1 MSKSKYPNKIDTS
14 IELPMV
20 RDNVTQVT
28 SEVFNSLRSA
38 VIQIEKTLGINP
50 QGSPSETVSSRLEKS
65 LDLLGNIRKDALN
78 LAGVLTGP
86 ITDKDVSQ
94 SAKIKEEKIDLDYS
108 TSFLNTQASVI
119 KKELETFSLA
129 IKDLI
134 AKISIHLNQDSINQ
148 HKAKQINIEEAT
160 PIPSSDSFSALI
172 SESLQECFERLVNSH
187 IQFNGL
193 ATSETNNSH
202 YAKQI
207 FFDNSNITTIT
218 ESINVQDAINDIGL
232 SSLNGSLISNLNT
245 TTNGV
250 IRAGKINDARNNEE
264 GIVLINNSSVS
275 ITSPTLLSDTRVF
288 FDSPKSNNGVELY
301 DLFILSGASDNDDNK
316 SYLIKEIELDS
327 NSEIVSLIIFGGPK
341 SEDNQ
346 GLFGTVIKNNYIEY
360 NKVGLACSV
369 RPRFNKSNTPFIYS
383 NNPNSATITS
393 KGFDSNL
400 ITASTGTINI
410 TLDGSNSFNV
420 DLYNSDY
427 TSQTIDTAVF
437 KINSYA
443 VENKLQIQAFITAV
457 NNCFE
462 ISICN
467 VIPNF
472 SGDDTDRTI
481 KISDGSSNNG
491 IVESGFNYIKDIT
504 IDATGSNSINV
515 NGKIINSAYEEL
527 VVTNNTFRAT
537 INTNKIISE
546 SQNLYSF
553 GIRRGDLIVTEGFSD
568 PANNGTFTIGDI
580 TDTEITLDHSTFL
593 FSENSTTDVKFI
605 VLKSTIDLTDFNFS
619 ETPGPN
625 SFALLDLFYL
635 DSRSYASKRME
646 YEGIVTNS
654 GFSIIITNVSKDYIL
669 ENQTAT
675 LNVDVN
681 KNVSLTG
688 PNGFTGESISAKADG
703 IYRIFS
709 SDKLSFIDVK
719 VVAGASAVLTSSITV
734 NIYGFSETPNN
745 CLSLGRAVFSTE
757 LGYILG
763 DDSGLGI
770 PSIQDARPIGVIS
783 EKEISGSF
791 LEKYIE
797 SYRGEARGSGI
808 IRGCSIFNLSISGP
822 DITFSISSGVFAS
835 EGIRREFE
843 GFEEKKFSFSN
854 NFYICFDKNG
864 CLVAQEETIDLL
876 GNLSSPFNYLEFIHL
891 AYINISSLEIIDLR
905 LFIDNL
911 DLKTSTKLIVSNKK
925 GYGHFDNIYA
935 AVKYSKMLSKT
946 LRSVEIP
953 EVYISSGEY
962 EIGETIVIDFDLKI
976 SGNKN
981 SSILKRS
988 GNLLTV
994 NLLADGSISN
1004 DKPILLIGSKD
1015 GTYIPDIE
1023 NGVTVENI
1031 IFNSDIT
1038 TGEVSNSI
1046 LITEERARHTFTV
1059 QGCKF
1064 IGPRGLSQ
1072 NSRQELPVCV
1082 QFKNQFGFLFVG
1094 SGGNLI
1100 IKNNHFISCGN
1111 EAGGILWSVA
1121 AATSDYNN
1129 VIIQGN
1135 IIDRASPNII
1145 TPSSDY
1151 VYFIADVDLDYTSN
1165 TMNASYTYKNIVIT
1179 GNTYNEL

>member
-1 MSKSKYPNKIDTS
+1 MSKSKYPSKIDTS
-14 IELPMV
+14 IEIPMV

-65 LDLLGNIRKDALN
+65 LDLLGNIKKDALN

-108 TSFLNTQASVI
+108 TSFLNTQASVL
-119 KKELETFSLA
+119 KKELESFSLS
-129 IKDLI
+129 INDLI

-148 HKAKQINIEEAT
+148 HKAKQINIESAT
-160 PIPSSDSFSALI
+160 PIPSSDSFASLV

-207 FFDNSNITTIT
+207 YFDNSDITTIT
-218 ESINVQDAINDIGL
+218 ESVNVQDALNDIGI

-250 IRAGKINDARNNEE
+250 IRAGKISDAKNNQD
-264 GIVLINNSSVS
+264 GIVLIENSSVS
-275 ITSPTLLSDTRVF
+275 ITSPTLVSETKIF
-288 FDSPKSNNGVELY
+288 FDSPKTNNGVELY
-301 DLFILSGASDNDDNK
+301 DIFILSGASNNEDNK
-316 SYLIKEIELDS
+316 EYLVKEIELDS
-327 NSEIVSLIIFGGPK
+327 NLQIVSIIIFGGPT

-346 GLFGTVIKNNYIEY
+346 ALFGTVIKNNYIEY
-360 NKVGLACSV
+360 NKVGLSCSV
-369 RPRFNKSNTPFIYS
+369 RPRYNKSNTPFVYS
-383 NNPNSATITS
+383 NNPNSATVTS

-400 ITASTGTINI
+400 ITVSSSTINI
-410 TLDGSNSFNV
+410 TLDGSNSF
-420 DLYNSDY
+420 DIELYNSDY
-427 TSQTIDTAVF
+427 TTQTIDTAVF

-443 VENKLQIQAFITAV
+443 VENKLQIQAFITPV

-472 SGDDTDRTI
+472 SGDDTNRTI

-491 IVESGFNYIKDIT
+491 IVETGFNYIKDIT
-504 IDATGSNSINV
+504 IDATSSNSINF
-515 NGKIINSAYEEL
+515 NGSIISSAYKQL
-527 VVTNNTFRAT
+527 IVTNNIFRAT

-553 GIRRGDLIVTEGFSD
+553 GIRRGDLIVTEGFPDS
-568 PANNGTFTIGDI
+568 ANNGTFAIGSI

-593 FSENSTTDVKFI
+593 FSENSNADTKFI
-605 VLKSTIDLTDFNFS
+605 ILKSTIDLTDFTFS
-619 ETPGPN
+619 EVPGPN

-635 DSRSYASKRME
+635 DSRSYSSKRIE
-646 YEGIVTNS
+646 YEGVVTNS

-669 ENQTAT
+669 ENQTAS
-675 LNVDVN
+675 LNVDIN

-688 PNGFTGESISAKADG
+688 PNGFTGESVSAKADG
-703 IYRIFS
+703 TYRIFS

-719 VVAGASAVLTSSITV
+719 VVAGASNVLTSPITV
-734 NIYGFSETPNN
+734 SIYGFSEIPNN
-745 CLSLGRAVFSTE
+745 CLSLGRAVFSSE

-763 DDSGLGI
+763 DDTGLGI
-770 PSIQDARPIGVIS
+770 PSILDTRPIGVIS
-783 EKEISGSF
+783 EKEISASF

-808 IRGCSIFNLSISGP
+808 IRGCSIFNLSISGS
-822 DITFSISSGVFAS
+822 DITFNISSGVFAS

-864 CLVAQEETIDLL
+864 CLVAKEESLDLL
-876 GNLSSPFNYLEFIHL
+876 GNLSSPFNYLEFVHL
-891 AYINISSLEIIDLR
+891 AYVNISTSEVIDLR

-911 DLKTSTKLIVSNKK
+911 DLKTSTKIIVSNRK
-925 GYGHFDNIYA
+925 GYGHFDNIYDSVRYA
-935 AVKYSKMLSKT
+935 KMLSKT
-946 LRSVEIP
+946 LRSIEIP

-962 EIGETIVIDFDLKI
+962 EVSETIVVDFDLKI

-981 SSILKRS
+981 SSVVKRS
-988 GNLLTV
+988 GDLLVV
-994 NLLADGSISN
+994 NLVSDASISN
-1004 DKPILLIGSKD
+1004 NKPIFLIGSND
-1015 GTYIPDIE
+1015 GTYIPDIN
-1023 NGVTVENI
+1023 NGVTIEDI
-1031 IFNSDIT
+1031 IFDCSVT

-1046 LITEERARHTFTV
+1046 LITDERSRHTFTV

-1064 IGPRGLSQ
+1064 LGPESISQ
-1072 NSRQELPVCV
+1072 NSRQELPICV

-1129 VIIQGN
+1129 VLIQGN
-1135 IIDRASPNII
+1135 IIDKASPSIL

-1151 VYFIADVDLDYTSN
+1151 VYFIADTDLDYTSN
-1165 TMNASYTYKNIVIT
+1165 VMNPNYTYKNIVIT
-1179 GNTYNEL
+1179 GNTYNEI

>member
-1 MSKSKYPNKIDTS
+1 
-14 IELPMV
+14 
-20 RDNVTQVT
+20 
-28 SEVFNSLRSA
+28 
-38 VIQIEKTLGINP
+38 
-50 QGSPSETVSSRLEKS
+50 
-65 LDLLGNIRKDALN
+65 
-78 LAGVLTGP
+78 
-86 ITDKDVSQ
+86 
-94 SAKIKEEKIDLDYS
+94 
-108 TSFLNTQASVI
+108 
-119 KKELETFSLA
+119 
-129 IKDLI
+129 
-134 AKISIHLNQDSINQ
+134 
-148 HKAKQINIEEAT
+148 
-160 PIPSSDSFSALI
+160 
-172 SESLQECFERLVNSH
+172 
-187 IQFNGL
+187 L
-193 ATSETNNSH
+193 ATSETNNSQ

-207 FFDNSNITTIT
+207 FFDNSDITTLT
-218 ESINVQDAINDIGL
+218 ESVNVQDAINDIGL

-250 IRAGKINDARNNEE
+250 IRAGKINDAKNNQE
-264 GIVLINNSSVS
+264 GIVLIDNSSVS
-275 ITSPTLLSDTRVF
+275 ITSPTLLSETRIF
-288 FDSPKSNNGVELY
+288 FDSPKTNNGVELY
-301 DLFILSGASDNDDNK
+301 DLFILSGSSNAADNK

-327 NSEIVSLIIFGGPK
+327 NSEIVSLIIFGGPT

-346 GLFGTVIKNNYIEY
+346 SLFGTVIKNNYIEY
-360 NKVGLACSV
+360 NKIGLACSV

-383 NNPNSATITS
+383 NNPNSATVTS
-393 KGFDSNL
+393 KGFDANI
-400 ITASTGTINI
+400 ITATTGTISI
-410 TLDGSNSFNV
+410 TLDGSNTFDI

-427 TSQTIDTAVF
+427 TAQTIDTAVF

-443 VENKLQIQAFITAV
+443 VENKLQIQAFITTA

-467 VIPNF
+467 VVPNF
-472 SGDDTDRTI
+472 SGDDSDRTI

-504 IDATGSNSINV
+504 IDATGSNSINI
-515 NGKIINSAYEEL
+515 NGRIVDSAYQEL
-527 VVTNNTFRAT
+527 VVTNNIFRAT
-537 INTNKIISE
+537 INTNKIVSE
-546 SQNLYSF
+546 SQSLYSF

-568 PANNGTFTIGDI
+568 SANNGTFTIGSI
-580 TDTEITLDHSTFL
+580 TDSEITLDHSSFL
-593 FSENSTTDVKFI
+593 FSENSTADVKFI

-635 DSRSYASKRME
+635 DSRAYASKRME
-646 YEGIVTNS
+646 YEGVVTNS

-675 LNVDVN
+675 LNVDIN

-703 IYRIFS
+703 VYRIFS

-719 VVAGASAVLTSSITV
+719 VVAGASTVLTSPITV
-734 NIYGFSETPNN
+734 DIYGFSEIPNN
-745 CLSLGRAVFSTE
+745 CLSLGRAVFSSE

-770 PSIQDARPIGVIS
+770 PSIQDTRPIGVIS

-797 SYRGEARGSGI
+797 SYRGEARASGI
-808 IRGCSIFNLSISGP
+808 IRGCSIFNLSISGS
-822 DITFSISSGVFAS
+822 DITFNISSGVFAS

-854 NFYICFDKNG
+854 NFYVCFDKNG
-864 CLVAQEETIDLL
+864 CLVAQEETTDLL
-876 GNLSSPFNYLEFIHL
+876 GNLSSPFNYLEFVHL
-891 AYINISSLEIIDLR
+891 AYINVSSSEIIDLR

-911 DLKTSTKLIVSNKK
+911 DLKTSTKIIVSNKK
-925 GYGHFDNIYA
+925 GYGHFDNVYA

-946 LRSVEIP
+946 LRSIEIP

-962 EIGETIVIDFDLKI
+962 EIDETIVIDFDLKI

-981 SSILKRS
+981 SSVLKRS

-994 NLLADGSISN
+994 NLLADGSISD
-1004 DKPILLIGSKD
+1004 DKPMFIMGSSD
-1015 GTYIPDIE
+1015 STYITDID
-1023 NGVTVENI
+1023 NGVTIENL
-1031 IFNSDIT
+1031 IFNTDIT

-1046 LITEERARHTFTV
+1046 LIKEERARHTFTV

-1064 IGPRGLSQ
+1064 LGPSGLSQ

-1129 VIIQGN
+1129 IIIQGN
-1135 IIDRASPNII
+1135 IIDRASPNIL
-1145 TPSSDY
+1145 TSSSDY